1 MPQSIIASCA
11 ARRISYLAVRF
22 ERPRFLEDAT
32 MPNETIFPT
41 IAGTRI
47 RMFRGGQGEQVVFLH
62 GAAGLSVWT
71 PFFQALAERYSVN
84 VPEHPGFG
92 QSDNP
97 SWLNSVANL
106 SMFYLDFL
114 ESQNLND
121 VHLIGNSLGG
131 WIAADLATR
140 NTNRIASLTLI
151 GPAGLKP
158 REPSDDIFRWTYE
171 ESIKRLFHDQ
181 AIATRML
188 SQAPTSEQVANLI
201 KNQTTVTRIAANPH
215 LHDPH
220 LALRL
225 HWIKVP
231 THILWGAQDRV
242 IPASTAALWTEVIPR
257 AKLTIVEN
265 AGHLPHAEQA
275 DVTSNEVKTFL
286 SRAARRFPLTL

>member
-1 MPQSIIASCA
+1 
-11 ARRISYLAVRF
+11 
-22 ERPRFLEDAT
+22 
-32 MPNETIFPT
+32 MPNETIFLT

-151 GPAGLKP
+151 GPAG
-158 REPSDDIFRWTYE
+158 
-171 ESIKRLFHDQ
+171 
-181 AIATRML
+181 
-188 SQAPTSEQVANLI
+188 
-201 KNQTTVTRIAANPH
+201 
-215 LHDPH
+215 
-220 LALRL
+220 
-225 HWIKVP
+225 
-231 THILWGAQDRV
+231 
-242 IPASTAALWTEVIPR
+242 
-257 AKLTIVEN
+257 
-265 AGHLPHAEQA
+265 
-275 DVTSNEVKTFL
+275 
-286 SRAARRFPLTL
+286 